1 MDSSNIIVNSDDS
14 TVNGNLPQNPAEGFT
29 PVIFPADK
37 EFTITASTVKPGKT
51 YIAFIEF
58 EDSSVES
65 VVISLKNASG
75 YVVDSV
81 VSFIAMI

>member
-14 TVNGNLPQNPAEGFT
+14 TVNGALPQNPAEGFT
-29 PVIFPADK
+29 HVTFPADK
-37 EFTITASTVKPGKT
+37 EFTITASTVKPGEA

-65 VVISLKNASG
+65 VFISLKDTSG
-75 YVVDSV
+75 NVVDSV